1 VTTAI
6 ESTAVPAP
14 VPATVQVTING
25 LPVEVAE
32 GTTILNAARQ
42 VSVKI
47 PTLCK
52 HPDLDA
58 TAACGIC
65 IVRVKGA
72 SRMLRACCTPV
83 EEGMEIATEDP
94 EIIAVRRSVIEM
106 ILSRHPN
113 ECLTCGRNQNCE
125 LQKLAADFGLREIE
139 LDSVVPDLPLD
150 DSTHAIV
157 LDPRKCI
164 TCGRCIQVCQQIQD
178 VWALSFL
185 QRGFETRI
193 APAGDIALADSP
205 CVRCGQCSAHCPT
218 GAIVEYD
225 NTAEVWDK
233 LLDPETYCVAQL
245 APAVRVA
252 IGEAFDFPIGTNLT
266 GKTYAALRRMGF
278 DAVFDTNFGA
288 DLTIMEEATEFVR
301 RFGDPA
307 AVLPLITTCC
317 PSWVDFME
325 KFHDDMIPS
334 FSSCKSPQ
342 AMVGA
347 LAKTYYAERM
357 GLDPGKVF
365 VVSVMPCTAKKFEII
380 RSKEMRS
387 SGYQDVDV
395 SLTTRELARMIK
407 QSGINFRKV
416 AEEQPDHLL
425 GAYTGAGT
433 IFGATGGVMEA
444 ALRTSHYLLTGENP
458 SRLDFQRTRGLEGV
472 KEGVAAIAGHEV
484 RFAVAH
490 GLGNVETV
498 LTRVRAAREAGTEP
512 PYHFIEVMA
521 CPGGCVGG
529 GGQPYGVTD
538 ALRAKRAAGLYA
550 EDQGG
555 LWRCAHENPYVQTL
569 YADYL
574 GQPGSDKAASLLH
587 TSYRPRP
594 TYKR

>member
-1 VTTAI
+1 MPTTVTDTIQA
-6 ESTAVPAP
+6 
-14 VPATVQVTING
+14 TING
-25 LPVEVAE
+25 LQVDVPAGSTV
-32 GTTILNAARQ
+32 LQAARQ
-42 VSVKI
+42 VSVHI

-65 IVRVKGA
+65 IVRVTGSNK
-72 SRMLRACCTPV
+72 MLRACCTPV
-83 EEGMEIATEDP
+83 EPGMEITTEDP
-94 EIIAVRRSVIEM
+94 EIIRVRRTVLELIMSK
-106 ILSRHPN
+106 HPN

-125 LQKLAADFGLREIE
+125 LQTLAADFGLRNVE
-139 LDSVVPDLPLD
+139 LDSIVPDLPLD
-150 DSTHAIV
+150 DTTKAIV

-178 VWALSFL
+178 VWALSFVE
-185 QRGFETRI
+185 RGIDTRI
-193 APAGDIALADSP
+193 AAAGDISLADSP

-225 NTAEVWDK
+225 NTEEVWDK
-233 LLDPETYCVAQL
+233 LLDPDVYCVAQL

-252 IGEAFDFPIGTNLT
+252 IGEAFGFPIGTNLT

-278 DAVFDTNFGA
+278 NAIFDTNFGA
-288 DLTIMEEATEFVR
+288 DLTIMEEATEFVK
-301 RFGDPA
+301 RFTTEGS
-307 AVLPLITTCC
+307 VLPLITTCC

-325 KFHDDMIPS
+325 KFHSDMIPN

-347 LAKTYYAERM
+347 LAKTYYAEKM
-357 GLDPGKVF
+357 SLDPAKIH
-365 VVSVMPCTAKKFEII
+365 VVSIMPCTAKKFEII
-380 RSKEMRS
+380 RSKEMKS
-387 SGYQDVDV
+387 SGYWDVDV

-407 QSGINFRKV
+407 QSGINFNSVK
-416 AEEQPDHLL
+416 EEQPDQML

-444 ALRTSHYLLTGENP
+444 ALRTAYNFITGSNP
-458 SRLDFQRTRGLEGV
+458 TRVEFQSTRGLAGV
-472 KEGVAAIAGHEV
+472 KEGKVVIAGNEV

-498 LTRVRAAREAGTEP
+498 LDRVRAARDAGTEP

-521 CPGGCVGG
+521 CDGGCVGG

-538 ALRAKRAAGLYA
+538 GLRAKRAAGLYQD
-550 EDQGG
+550 DQSG
-555 LWRCAHENPYVQTL
+555 LWRCSHDNPYIQTL
-569 YADYL
+569 YSDFL
-574 GQPGSDKAASLLH
+574 GEPGGEKSHHLLH
-587 TSYRPRP
+587 TSYTPRP

>member
-1 VTTAI
+1 MPTKTDLI
-6 ESTAVPAP
+6 T
-14 VPATVQVTING
+14 VTINN
-25 LPVEVAE
+25 LPVEVE
-32 GTTILNAARQ
+32 PGSTVLDAARK
-42 VSVKI
+42 VSVHI

-65 IVRVKGA
+65 IVRISGSKK
-72 SRMLRACCTPV
+72 MLRACCTPV
-83 EEGMEIATEDP
+83 EPGMDVTTEDP
-94 EIIAVRRSVIEM
+94 EIIQVRRTVIEM
-106 ILSRHPN
+106 ILSKHPN

-125 LQKLAADFGLREIE
+125 LQTIAADFGMREVT
-139 LDSVVPDLPLD
+139 LDSIVPDLPLD
-150 DSTHAIV
+150 DTTHAV
-157 LDPRKCI
+157 TLDPRKCI

-185 QRGFETRI
+185 ERGIDTRI
-193 APAGDIALADSP
+193 APAGDITLADSP

-225 NTAEVWDK
+225 NTQEVWDK
-233 LLDPETYCVAQL
+233 LLDPDAYCVAQL

-252 IGEAFDFPIGTNLT
+252 IGEAFGFPVGTNLT
-266 GKTYAALRRMGF
+266 GQTYAALRRMGF
-278 DAVFDTNFGA
+278 NAVFDTNFGA
-288 DLTIMEEATEFVR
+288 DLTIMEEAHEFVK
-301 RFGDPA
+301 RFTTPGA
-307 AVLPLITTCC
+307 TLPLITTCC

-325 KFHDDMIPS
+325 KFHNDMIPN

-347 LAKTYYAERM
+347 LAKTYYAEKM
-357 GLDPGKVF
+357 GLDPAKIY
-365 VVSVMPCTAKKFEII
+365 VVSIMPCTAKKFEII
-380 RSKEMRS
+380 RSKEMAS

-407 QSGINFRKV
+407 QSGIHFRGIP
-416 AEEQPDHLL
+416 EEQPDHIL
-425 GAYTGAGT
+425 GAYTGAAT

-444 ALRTSHYLLTGENP
+444 ALRTAYNLITGSNP
-458 SRLDFQRTRGLEGV
+458 ARVEFQATRGLQGV
-472 KEGVAAIAGHEV
+472 KEGKVTIAGNEV

-498 LTRVRAAREAGTEP
+498 LDRVRAARDAGTEP

-538 ALRAKRAAGLYA
+538 NLRAKRAAGLYQ

-555 LWRCAHENPYVQTL
+555 LWRCSHDNPYIQEL
-569 YADYL
+569 YRDFL
-574 GQPGSDKAASLLH
+574 GEPLGHKSEQLLH
-587 TSYRPRP
+587 TSYTPRP
-594 TYKR
+594 TYRR

>member
-1 VTTAI
+1 MSDKIQAM
-6 ESTAVPAP
+6 
-14 VPATVQVTING
+14 ING
-25 LPVEVAE
+25 LVVEVDP
-32 GTTILNAARQ
+32 GSSILDAARQ
-42 VSVKI
+42 VSVHI

-58 TAACGIC
+58 TAACGVC
-65 IVRVKGA
+65 IVRVAGSNK
-72 SRMLRACCTPV
+72 MLRACCTPV
-83 EEGMEIATEDP
+83 EADMEITTEDP
-94 EIIAVRRSVIEM
+94 EIIQVRRSVIEM

-125 LQKLAADFGLREIE
+125 LQTIAADFGLREIC
-139 LDSVVPDLPLD
+139 LDSVVPDLPID
-150 DSTHAIV
+150 ATTRAIV

-164 TCGRCIQVCQQIQD
+164 TCGRCIQVCQGIQD

-193 APAGDIALADSP
+193 AAAGDINLADSP

-225 NTAEVWDK
+225 NTQEVWDK
-233 LLDPETYCVAQL
+233 LLDPDVYCVAQL

-252 IGEAFDFPIGTNLT
+252 IGEAFGFPIGTNLT
-266 GKTYAALRRMGF
+266 GQSYAALRRMGF
-278 DAVFDTNFGA
+278 NAVFDTNFGA
-288 DLTIMEEATEFVR
+288 DLTIMEEAHEFVR
-301 RFGDPA
+301 RFTTEGS
-307 AVLPLITTCC
+307 VLPLITTCC

-325 KFHDDMIPS
+325 KFHEDMIPN

-347 LAKTYYAERM
+347 LAKTYYAEKQ
-357 GLDPGKVF
+357 GLDPAKVF

-407 QSGINFRKV
+407 QSGIDFHHIK
-416 AEEQPDHLL
+416 EQQPDHLL

-444 ALRTSHYLLTGENP
+444 ALRTAFYLVAGHNP
-458 SRLDFQRTRGLEGV
+458 GRVEFKDTRGLEGV
-472 KEGVAAIAGHEV
+472 KEGTVDIAGNEV

-498 LTRVRAAREAGTEP
+498 LTRVREARDAGTEP

-538 ALRAKRAAGLYA
+538 RLRSKRAAGLYQ

-555 LWRCAHENPYVQTL
+555 LWRCSHDNPYIQKL
-569 YADYL
+569 YEDFL
-574 GQPGSDKAASLLH
+574 GEPLGEKAEQLLH

-594 TYKR
+594 TYRR

>member
-1 VTTAI
+1 MLATTA
-6 ESTAVPAP
+6 PAKIS
-14 VPATVQVTING
+14 ATINRH
-25 LPVEVAE
+25 PVEVEA
-32 GTTILNAARQ
+32 GTSILDAARQ
-42 VSVKI
+42 ASVHI

-58 TAACGIC
+58 TGACGLC
-65 IVRVKGA
+65 IVRVTGSNK
-72 SRMLRACCTPV
+72 MLRACCTPV
-83 EEGMEIATEDP
+83 EEGMEITTEDP
-94 EIIAVRRSVIEM
+94 EIIQVRRTVIEM
-106 ILSRHPN
+106 ILSKHPN

-125 LQKLAADFGLREIE
+125 LQTLAADFGLREIE
-139 LDSVVPDLPLD
+139 LDRIVPDLPID
-150 DSTHAIV
+150 DTTHAIV

-178 VWALSFL
+178 VWALSFVE
-185 QRGFETRI
+185 RGFDTRI
-193 APAGDIALADSP
+193 APAGDITLAESP

-225 NTAEVWDK
+225 NTQEVWDN
-233 LLDPETYCVAQL
+233 LLDPEMFCVAQL

-252 IGEAFDFPIGTNLT
+252 IGEAFGFPIGTNLT

-278 DAVFDTNFGA
+278 NAVFDTNFGA
-288 DLTIMEEATEFVR
+288 DLTIMEEAHEFVR
-301 RFGDPA
+301 RFTTEGSTM
-307 AVLPLITTCC
+307 PLITTCC

-325 KFHDDMIPS
+325 KFHDDMIDN

-347 LAKTYYAERM
+347 LAKTYYADKM
-357 GLDPGKVF
+357 GLDPSKVF
-365 VVSVMPCTAKKFEII
+365 VTSVMPCTAKKFEII
-380 RSKEMRS
+380 RSKEMKS

-407 QSGINFRKV
+407 QSGIDFQHVK
-416 AEEQPDHLL
+416 EEQPDHLL

-444 ALRTSHYLLTGENP
+444 ALRTAFHLITGRNP
-458 SRLDFQRTRGLEGV
+458 EHVDFRATRGLEGV
-472 KEGVAAIAGHEV
+472 KEGIVTIGGAEV

-498 LTRVRAAREAGTEP
+498 LNRVREARDNGSEP

-538 ALRAKRAAGLYA
+538 KLRSKRAAGLYT
-550 EDQGG
+550 EDQAG
-555 LWRCAHENPYVQTL
+555 LWRCSHDNPYIKLL
-569 YADYL
+569 YSDFL
-574 GQPGSDKAASLLH
+574 GEPGGEVSERLLH
-587 TSYRPRP
+587 TSYRPRA

>member
-1 VTTAI
+1 MPTQTELVSI
-6 ESTAVPAP
+6 
-14 VPATVQVTING
+14 TINN
-25 LPVEVAE
+25 LPVEVAQ
-32 GTTILNAARQ
+32 GATILDAARLA
-42 VSVKI
+42 SVHI

-65 IVRVKGA
+65 IVRTSGSKK
-72 SRMLRACCTPV
+72 MLRACCTPV
-83 EEGMEIATEDP
+83 EPGMNVTTEDP
-94 EIIAVRRSVIEM
+94 EIIQVRRTVIEM
-106 ILSRHPN
+106 ILSKHPN
-113 ECLTCGRNQNCE
+113 ECLTCGRNGNCE
-125 LQKLAADFGLREIE
+125 LQTIAADFGMREVA
-139 LDSVVPDLPLD
+139 LDNIVPDLPI
-150 DSTHAIV
+150 DSTTRAIV

-185 QRGFETRI
+185 ERGIDTRI
-193 APAGDIALADSP
+193 APAGDIDLADSP

-218 GAIVEYD
+218 GAIVEFD
-225 NTAEVWDK
+225 NTQEVWDK
-233 LLDPETYCVAQL
+233 LLDPDAYCVAQL

-252 IGEAFDFPIGTNLT
+252 IGEAFGFPVGTNLT
-266 GKTYAALRRMGF
+266 GQTYAALRRMGF
-278 DAVFDTNFGA
+278 NAVFDTNFGA

-301 RFGDPA
+301 RFTTPGST
-307 AVLPLITTCC
+307 LPLITTCC

-325 KFHDDMIPS
+325 KFHNDMIPH

-342 AMVGA
+342 AMIGA
-347 LAKTYYAERM
+347 LAKTYYAAKM
-357 GLDPGKVF
+357 GLDPAKVY
-365 VVSVMPCTAKKFEII
+365 VVSIMPCTAKKFEII
-380 RSKEMRS
+380 RSEEMKS
-387 SGYQDVDV
+387 SGFHDVDV

-407 QSGINFRKV
+407 QSGIYFRGIP
-416 AEEQPDHLL
+416 EEQPDHIL

-444 ALRTSHYLLTGENP
+444 ALRTAHYLITGSNP
-458 SRLDFQRTRGLEGV
+458 TRVDFQATRGLDGV
-472 KEGVAAIAGHEV
+472 KEGKVNIAGNEV

-498 LTRVRAAREAGTEP
+498 LTRVREALEAGTEP

-538 ALRAKRAAGLYA
+538 NLREKRAAGLYQ

-555 LWRCAHENPYVQTL
+555 LWRCSHDNPYIQEL
-569 YADYL
+569 YREFL
-574 GQPGSDKAASLLH
+574 GEPLGEKSEQLLH
-587 TSYRPRP
+587 TTYTPRP
-594 TYKR
+594 MYRR

>member
-1 VTTAI
+1 MTDMIQA
-6 ESTAVPAP
+6 
-14 VPATVQVTING
+14 TING
-25 LPVEVAE
+25 LPVEVAP
-32 GTTILNAARQ
+32 GVTILDAARQ
-42 VSVKI
+42 VSVHI

-52 HPDLDA
+52 HPDLDP
-58 TAACGIC
+58 TAACGMC
-65 IVRVKGA
+65 IVRVAGSSK
-72 SRMLRACCTPV
+72 MLRACCTPV
-83 EEGMEIATEDP
+83 EQEMEITTEDP
-94 EIIAVRRSVIEM
+94 EIIQVRRTVIEM
-106 ILSRHPN
+106 ILSKHPN

-125 LQKLAADFGLREIE
+125 LQTLAADFGLREIC

-150 DSTHAIV
+150 ATTKAIV

-164 TCGRCIQVCQQIQD
+164 TCGRCIQVCQQIQN

-185 QRGFETRI
+185 QRGFDTRI
-193 APAGDIALADSP
+193 AAAGDINLADSP

-225 NTAEVWDK
+225 NTQEVWDN
-233 LLDPETYCVAQL
+233 LLDPDVYCVAQL

-252 IGEAFDFPIGTNLT
+252 IGEAFGFPIGTNLT

-288 DLTIMEEATEFVR
+288 DLTIMEEAHEFVK
-301 RFGDPA
+301 RFTTEGS
-307 AVLPLITTCC
+307 VLPLITTCC

-325 KFHDDMIPS
+325 KFHDDMIPH

-347 LAKTYYAERM
+347 LAKTYYAEKM
-357 GLDPGKVF
+357 GLDPAKVY

-380 RSKEMRS
+380 RSKEMAS
-387 SGYQDVDV
+387 SGFWDVDV

-407 QSGINFRKV
+407 QSGINFPAVK
-416 AEEQPDHLL
+416 EEQPDHLL

-433 IFGATGGVMEA
+433 IFGVTGGVMEA
-444 ALRTSHYLLTGENP
+444 ALRTSYFLLTGENP
-458 SRLDFQRTRGLEGV
+458 ARVEFQKTRGLDGV
-472 KEGVAAIAGHEV
+472 KEGSTVIAGHEI

-498 LTRVRAAREAGTEP
+498 LRRVREARDAGTEP

-538 ALRAKRAAGLYA
+538 KLRAKRAAGLYQD
-550 EDQGG
+550 DQAG
-555 LWRCAHENPYVQTL
+555 LWRCAHENPYVQKL
-569 YADYL
+569 YEDFL
-574 GQPGSDKAASLLH
+574 GEPLGEKSEQLLH
-587 TSYRPRP
+587 TSYHSRPEYR
-594 TYKR
+594 R